1 MNARPR
7 ACNSVQLG
15 PAHPVIRLRARGH
28 AARVV
33 LVSKAFTKE
42 DDAAPVPPARRRGVP
57 VPEPNY
63 MTAAGVQAARAEL
76 EQLAQSGGDPD
87 RIREL
92 SDHLATAQVVGPDD
106 PETVG
111 LGAAVTIE
119 DESGNRTTYRLVGA
133 IEADPKRGR
142 LSWQSPIAN
151 ALWGARV
158 GDAIE
163 LPRGGEVEIVAI
175 AYE

>member
-1 MNARPR
+1 M
-7 ACNSVQLG
+7 
-15 PAHPVIRLRARGH
+15 
-28 AARVV
+28 
-33 LVSKAFTKE
+33 SKAFTKE
-42 DDAAPVPPARRRGVP
+42 DDGVPAPPARKRGVP

-76 EQLAQSGGDPD
+76 EQLARDAGDPD

-92 SDHLATAQVVGPDD
+92 SDHLATAQVVAPDD
-106 PETVG
+106 RGVVG
-111 LGAAVTIE
+111 LGAAVTVE
-119 DESGNRTTYRLVGA
+119 DESGHRTTYRLVGA

-142 LSWQSPIAN
+142 LSWQTPIAN

-163 LPRGGEVEIVAI
+163 LPRGGEVEVVAI
-175 AYE
+175 EYD

>member
-1 MNARPR
+1 M
-7 ACNSVQLG
+7 
-15 PAHPVIRLRARGH
+15 
-28 AARVV
+28 
-33 LVSKAFTKE
+33 SKAFTKE

-57 VPEPNY
+57 VPDPNF

-76 EQLAQSGGDPD
+76 ERLGREAGDPD

-92 SDHLATAQVVGPDD
+92 SDHLATAQVVTPDD
-106 PETVG
+106 RDVVG

-119 DESGNRTTYRLVGA
+119 DESGKRTTYRLVGA
-133 IEADPKRGR
+133 LEADPKRGL
-142 LSWQSPIAN
+142 LSWQTPIAN

-158 GDAIE
+158 GDSVE

-175 AYE
+175 AYDPR